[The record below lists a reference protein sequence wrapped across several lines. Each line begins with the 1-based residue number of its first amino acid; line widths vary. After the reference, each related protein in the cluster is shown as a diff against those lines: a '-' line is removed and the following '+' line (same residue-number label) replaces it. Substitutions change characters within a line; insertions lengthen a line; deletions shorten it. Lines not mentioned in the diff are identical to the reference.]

1 MKAWQRWKTAL
12 SVKNFLL
19 QFIFFL
25 VYLIVLIIFL
35 NYFFA
40 YVQRREGVVLN
51 DPLLDILQPVNLS
64 AYIFAGLYLAVLT
77 GAVYLINFPFRLLRV
92 LQTVAILYTLRIV
105 LMYFVRLDPPAGIIP
120 LTDPFLQHLTYGD
133 TVITKDLFFSGHTAS
148 ILILV
153 LACRHKWL
161 KLLLGLILIAVIM
174 MLLWQHVHYTIDII
188 GAIIFTPL
196 CWGIAKYLYHRAE
209 SSLDIQPDGAG
220 NG

>member
-1 MKAWQRWKTAL
+1 MKVWQRWKTAL
-12 SVKNFLL
+12 SAKNFLL

-25 VYLIVLIIFL
+25 VYLIALIIFL

-40 YVQRREGVVLN
+40 YVQRRQGIVLN
-51 DPLLDILQPVNLS
+51 DPLLDKLQPADLS
-64 AYIFAGLYLAVLT
+64 AYVFAGLYLAVLT

-105 LMYFVRLDPPAGIIP
+105 LMYFVKLDPPAGIIP
-120 LTDPFLQHLTYGD
+120 LTDHFLQHLTYGD

-161 KLLLGLILIAVIM
+161 KLLL
-174 MLLWQHVHYTIDII
+174 
-188 GAIIFTPL
+188 
-196 CWGIAKYLYHRAE
+196 
-209 SSLDIQPDGAG
+209 
-220 NG
+220 